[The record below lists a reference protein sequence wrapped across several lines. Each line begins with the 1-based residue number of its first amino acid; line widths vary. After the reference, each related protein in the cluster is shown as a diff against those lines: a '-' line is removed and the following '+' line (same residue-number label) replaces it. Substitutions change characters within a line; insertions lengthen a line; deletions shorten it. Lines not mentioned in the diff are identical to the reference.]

1 MLCRSFEKQEST
13 NQQLVKSMKNLV
25 KDLKNRVEE
34 EKTDEKKSFVGHVDP
49 NRQLKVD
56 AEELLTDNLIQGMN
70 ATLSEILF

>member
-13 NQQLVKSMKNLV
+13 NQQLVKNMKSLV

-34 EKTDEKKSFVGHVDP
+34 EKMDEKKSFVGHVDP

-70 ATLSEILF
+70 ATLTEILF

>member
-13 NQQLVKSMKNLV
+13 NQQLVKNMKNLV

-34 EKTDEKKSFVGHVDP
+34 EKTDEKKPFVGHVDP

-56 AEELLTDNLIQGMN
+56 AEEFLTDNLIQGMN